1 MRLSELLHREVV
13 TESGRKLGH
22 VHDVRAEQRGDRL
35 VITAVL
41 VGRRALLE
49 HFGLGIAAG
58 QQGMKLRTA
67 SDAVAWDAVVRLG
80 SGTVVVRDGTEARP
94 TRTKTR

>member
-22 VHDVRAEQRGDRL
+22 VHDVRAEQRGNRL

-49 HFGLGIAAG
+49 HFGLGIGAG
-58 QQGMKLRTA
+58 KHGTKLRTA
-67 SDAVAWDAVVRLG
+67 AAVVPWDAVLRLG
-80 SGTVVVRDGTEARP
+80 SGTIVVRDGTEARP
-94 TRTKTR
+94 VR

>member
-1 MRLSELLHREVV
+1 MRLSGLLHREVV
-13 TESGRKLGH
+13 TESGRRLGH
-22 VHDVRAEQRGDRL
+22 VHDVRAEQHGDRL

-58 QQGMKLRTA
+58 KHGRKRRTA
-67 SDAVAWDAVVRLG
+67 AAAVSWDAVVRLT

-94 TRTKTR
+94 GTTTR